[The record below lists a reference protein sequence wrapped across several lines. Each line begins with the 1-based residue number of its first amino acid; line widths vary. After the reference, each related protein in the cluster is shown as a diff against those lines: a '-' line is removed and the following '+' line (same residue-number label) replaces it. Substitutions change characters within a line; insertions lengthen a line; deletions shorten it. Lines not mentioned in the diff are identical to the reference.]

1 MGFGRSRSPAPAPKP
16 EPAPTPASE
25 PVAERVDRRAEQDAA
40 ALRARNRR
48 GGMRS
53 LLSTQREEAQTGLSN
68 KLSGQ

>member
-16 EPAPTPASE
+16 EPTPAPE
-25 PVAERVDRRAEQDAA
+25 PVVERVDRRSEQDAA
-40 ALRARNRR
+40 ALRARSRR

-53 LLSTQREEAQTGLSN
+53 LLSTQREEAQTGLST

>member
-16 EPAPTPASE
+16 EPAPE
-25 PVAERVDRRAEQDAA
+25 PVVEKVDRRAEQDAA

-48 GGMRS
+48 GGQRS

>member
-16 EPAPTPASE
+16 EPAPE
-25 PVAERVDRRAEQDAA
+25 PVVEKVDKRAEQDAA
-40 ALRARNRR
+40 ALRARSRR

-53 LLSTQREEAQTGLSN
+53 LLSAQREEAQTGLSN

>member
-16 EPAPTPASE
+16 EPAPE
-25 PVAERVDRRAEQDAA
+25 PVVEKVDRRAEQDAA

-48 GGMRS
+48 GGTRS
-53 LLSTQREEAQTGLSN
+53 LLSAQREEAQTGLSN